1 MNLDVYVEPFIILS
15 SVKARKEIK
24 VKFYKMLVRSIP
36 VMLYGI
42 GTLVMSQRDT
52 SWIQASEINV
62 VIAIARSS
70 RLDKMS
76 SGKSNI
82 N

>member
-1 MNLDVYVEPFIILS
+1 MNLDIYVETLIILS
-15 SVKARKEIK
+15 SVKARKELK
-24 VKFYKMLVRSIP
+24 VKFYKMLVRPIP